1 MYHLNRAVRTWAIA
15 IGIRKQQIEC
25 PYRCSHAGNKFFN
38 WIHSW
43 ITENTST
50 KNATQLDLKQVIVP
64 LKRCPNTRSVK
75 TAFSHINARSIY
87 HKKPD
92 FQDYITTNKISVCA
106 ITKTWLKNDPDDL
119 RHKEIAP
126 IGYNIISHSRSSG
139 RQGGGTALV
148 YKNGFNIV
156 DKTDTHKFETM
167 EFAEYNIM
175 LKTETIN
182 MYVIYRPPS
191 TSVLKFCEDLFDL
204 LSDNIVQDRS
214 KLLLVGDF
222 NIHVDDHNNPDTIT
236 FNDFME
242 SIGIRNHINFTMH
255 TSHHTLDLV
264 LTDGNDR
271 LVLRVDWHHYLSDH
285 CFVDMIIKAGIDPP
299 PAKQIT
305 YRKLKNINLSNFNI
319 DVLHEI
325 NKFRTMPLDQ

>member
-1 MYHLNRAVRTWAIA
+1 M
-15 IGIRKQQIEC
+15 
-25 PYRCSHAGNKFFN
+25 
-38 WIHSW
+38 
-43 ITENTST
+43 
-50 KNATQLDLKQVIVP
+50 
-64 LKRCPNTRSVK
+64 
-75 TAFSHINARSIY
+75 
-87 HKKPD
+87 
-92 FQDYITTNKISVCA
+92 
-106 ITKTWLKNDPDDL
+106 
-119 RHKEIAP
+119 
-126 IGYNIISHSRSSG
+126 G

-156 DKTDTHKFETM
+156 DKTDTRKFETM

-204 LSDNIVQDRS
+204 LSDNIVQDRG

-236 FNDFME
+236 FNYFME

-255 TSHHTLDLV
+255 TSHHTMDLV
-264 LTDGNDR
+264 LMDGNNR
-271 LVLRVDWHHYLSDH
+271 FVLRVDWGHYLLDH

-305 YRKLKNINLSNFNI
+305 YRKLKNIDLSNLILTFYMKSMSSQ
-319 DVLHEI
+319 LRHWI
-325 NKFRTMPLDQ
+325 NELTITTIHLKKS